1 MVRKGYLDFWREMMK
16 EVYPQALIEVINAGV
31 PGDTAGGGR
40 RRLRRDVLAY
50 DPHCIFIQFALNDA
64 YHGDSP
70 DTFAENITAM
80 IEEIKGHS
88 SADTVL
94 LTSVYLHNPREDAFV
109 RPYYERLEQIAT
121 TCKLPLASVHEV
133 WRQWIEDGGDFHRL
147 VQYDRV
153 HPTEEGYHLM
163 AEALMK
169 LFLLKEF

>member
-1 MVRKGYLDFWREMMK
+1 
-16 EVYPQALIEVINAGV
+16 
-31 PGDTAGGGR
+31 
-40 RRLRRDVLAY
+40 
-50 DPHCIFIQFALNDA
+50 
-64 YHGDSP
+64 
-70 DTFAENITAM
+70 
-80 IEEIKGHS
+80 
-88 SADTVL
+88 
-94 LTSVYLHNPREDAFV
+94 
-109 RPYYERLEQIAT
+109 LEQIAT